1 MQLAYYFL
9 CNEDFQGFELHEDHL
24 TDSAPKDC
32 LITGGGFW
40 TEEGDEQD
48 PAGHATGVE
57 MEHGR
62 NDAVGGSGQ

>member
-32 LITGGGFW
+32 LITGGGF
-40 TEEGDEQD
+40 
-48 PAGHATGVE
+48 
-57 MEHGR
+57 
-62 NDAVGGSGQ
+62 